1 MPLTISLW
9 AFAGRAAS
17 RLPASLCLQASLALA
32 VIYEQVHL
40 HSARQRAAAERIK
53 QAMLK
58 RLESPGVTLSKRM
71 SSRSGTPTPTRQ
83 RPGMSPTHAV
93 AAGRSS
99 MAGCMR
105 RVQRG
110 CAAIVRW
117 RYFSHGVTVAIL
129 CNTIIQIMMH
139 PHMSQPMCRA
149 LDVASFVFACLFALE
164 MLITM
169 IGVGARVYLTS
180 AAHVFDGLIV
190 VLNVIEILLT
200 AAAGGACAR
209 VRQAAR
215 RLPCCHVAT
224 LPRCHAATL
233 PRCHAATL
241 PRCHAAAAR
250 ERPPQPIHHP

>member
-17 RLPASLCLQASLALA
+17 RLPASLCLQVSLALA

-53 QAMLK
+53 QTMVK
-58 RLESPGVTLSKRM
+58 RLEESPGVTLSKRM

-200 AAAGGACAR
+200 AAAGGARAR
-209 VRQAAR
+209 VRQAAQ
-215 RLPCCHVAT
+215 RLPCCYAT
-224 LPRCHAATL
+224 PLPCYPAAMLPRCHAATL
-233 PRCHAATL
+233 PRC
-241 PRCHAAAAR
+241 RCAR